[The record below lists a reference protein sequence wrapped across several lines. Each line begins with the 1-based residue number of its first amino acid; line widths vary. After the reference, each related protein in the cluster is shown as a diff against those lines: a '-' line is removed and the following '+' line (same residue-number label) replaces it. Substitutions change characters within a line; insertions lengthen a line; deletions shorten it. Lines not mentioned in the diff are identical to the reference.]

1 LTRIILDT
9 DVGMD
14 VDDAYAISL
23 AAKSP
28 EITIEGI
35 TTVYGDTLL
44 RAKIALK
51 LLKLAG
57 RSDIPVFVGEGEP
70 ITENKKS
77 FMLGFEGEGLLT
89 PEDRGLKVTFGN
101 AVEFITSRALDS
113 KRDLTLV
120 CIGALTNIATA
131 FKREPNIRKN
141 IKELVLMGGVINPPE
156 IGGVRVPMD
165 NEYNFTCDPEAT
177 KTIFE
182 SGIPIT
188 LVPVDVTMKPENHL
202 GEKELAKLKRAKT
215 QLTEALLEMTRVW
228 MNNYRQLAPILGLTP
243 QMVKPWMHDPLTV
256 AVTLRRELFKTETC
270 HLRIDTREGKA
281 RIIPDEKGTEVKVCI
296 DADFNQFKNLLIERI
311 TKK

>member
-131 FKREPNIRKN
+131 FKREPNIRK
-141 IKELVLMGGVINPPE
+141 K
-156 IGGVRVPMD
+156 
-165 NEYNFTCDPEAT
+165 
-177 KTIFE
+177 
-182 SGIPIT
+182 
-188 LVPVDVTMKPENHL
+188 H
-202 GEKELAKLKRAKT
+202 
-215 QLTEALLEMTRVW
+215 
-228 MNNYRQLAPILGLTP
+228 
-243 QMVKPWMHDPLTV
+243 
-256 AVTLRRELFKTETC
+256 
-270 HLRIDTREGKA
+270 
-281 RIIPDEKGTEVKVCI
+281 
-296 DADFNQFKNLLIERI
+296 
-311 TKK
+311 